1 MKSVSCCCHLVLL
14 YPIVIICEVPIYD
27 ARKINKSFYEL
38 VLQVDQLS
46 RIERE
51 LPSGSCAVVAY
62 TANTWGAPINISF
75 NVKWVMLLGVP

>member
-1 MKSVSCCCHLVLL
+1 VLL

-27 ARKINKSFYEL
+27 AWKFNKSFYKL

-46 RIERE
+46 HIKCK
-51 LPSGSCAVVAY
+51 LHSGSCAVVAY